1 MTDTTQF
8 PILPLRDV
16 VLFPHAVKSFYVGR
30 NGSVMAIDSAR
41 DTDARVLVL
50 TQRDPEVKQLGP
62 DDLYPTGTVA
72 KIIMNNAVEDG
83 MIKVSLRGLERARV
97 SSFVQR
103 DPFMRARV
111 ELLGPTGPV
120 TDTVR
125 HQRLMDALEKFASVN
140 KKFPADLLADLQR
153 TADLGRVT
161 DLVANLL
168 TGTTDAKQKVL
179 EAVDPLERSDMV
191 SQLLLQEIEMLDL
204 ERQIKKQVKKQ
215 MEKNQRDYY
224 LNEKIKAIQKE
235 LGQDQHSEID
245 ELTKKVEAKN
255 LPEYA
260 EKRAKAEIKKLG
272 QMSPMAAEATVVRGY
287 LDWILALPWRDY
299 KPVDIDLAAIKA
311 KLDADHYGLEEIKDR
326 ILEHLSVLKLNGT
339 LKGPKLLFVG
349 PPGVGKTSLARSIAE
364 GMGLDFVRHSLGG
377 VRDEAEIRGHRRTY
391 IGSMPGRI
399 LQGLKKCKTGN
410 PVFLLDEVDKMSADF
425 RGDPSAALLEVLDPE
440 QNDTFMDHYLDLE
453 YDLSNI
459 FFIATA
465 NSLAGIPGPLLDRM
479 EVIELNSYMEQEK
492 VEIGLRHL
500 MPRQLK
506 RQGLEPADVELG
518 TEGMREIIQGYC
530 REAGVRSLERKI
542 EELFRKLARRKVE
555 ALAADKPFTPPT
567 LDAAAIRDLLGP
579 RKYQRVDHDRGARV
593 GVANGL
599 AWTSVGGEL
608 LTIEV
613 NLVPGTGKVTVTG
626 KLGDV
631 MKESAQAALSVVRKR
646 AARLGIKPAFHGE
659 VDIHIHVPEG
669 AVPKD
674 GPSAGITMATAL
686 ASELTGLPVRPDVA
700 MTGEIT
706 LRGRVLPIGGL
717 REKLLAAV
725 RGDIRTV
732 LIPVENEPDLVKVPE
747 AIRSALQ
754 IIPVHSIDEVLG
766 HALAFHS
773 EAEKDVYE
781 WLEAHPP
788 TPDYGAYDPAARP
801 QATTDSLQ

>member
-1 MTDTTQF
+1 ME
-8 PILPLRDV
+8 
-16 VLFPHAVKSFYVGR
+16 S
-30 NGSVMAIDSAR
+30 
-41 DTDARVLVL
+41 RVLVL

-62 DDLYPTGTVA
+62 DDLYQTGTIA

-97 SSFVQR
+97 RAVLPLE
-103 DPFMRARV
+103 PFMRAEV
-111 ELLGPTGPV
+111 ELLSLPAV
-120 TDTVR
+120 VADNSR
-125 HQRLMDALEKFASVN
+125 QQKLLDALEKFASVN
-140 KKFPADLLADLQR
+140 KKFPADLLSDLQR

-179 EAVDPLERSDMV
+179 ECADVLERSDLVTQM
-191 SQLLLQEIEMLDL
+191 LLQEIEMLDL

-255 LPEYA
+255 LPEHA
-260 EKRAKAEIKKLG
+260 EKRAKAEIKKLT

-311 KLDADHYGLEEIKDR
+311 KLDADHYGLEEIKER
-326 ILEHLSVLKLNGT
+326 ILEHLAVLKLNGT
-339 LKGPKLLFVG
+339 LKGPKLLLVG

-410 PVFLLDEVDKMSADF
+410 PVFLLDEIDKMSADF

-453 YDLSNI
+453 YDLSGI

-479 EVIELNSYMEQEK
+479 EVIELNSYMQDEK
-492 VEIGLRHL
+492 VQIGLQHL
-500 MPRQLK
+500 APRQLK
-506 RQGLEPADVELG
+506 RQGLDARDVALDA
-518 TEGMREIIQGYC
+518 EGMREIIQGYC

-542 EELFRKLARRKVE
+542 EELFRKIARRKVE
-555 ALAADKPFTPPT
+555 AGAAFEPAV
-567 LDAAAIRDLLGP
+567 LDPSAIRKLLGP
-579 RKYQRVDHDRGARV
+579 RKFQRVGQDRDARV

-613 NLVPGTGKVTVTG
+613 NLVPGSGKVTVTG

-646 AARLGIKPAFHGE
+646 AARLGIKPTFYSE

-747 AIRSALQ
+747 AIRDALE

-766 HALAFHS
+766 RALQFQH
-773 EAEKDVYE
+773 ETEKDVYE

-788 TPDYGAYDPAARP
+788 APDYAAYDPAVRP
-801 QATTDSLQ
+801 QAATESLQ